1 MRLPCTN
8 THPFTHPPQ
17 PPTLTQNRDVATGA
31 PLPDEIHWCKF
42 SSVAWT
48 KDGAGFFYAKY
59 PPPSSKGK
67 ADGAGT
73 ETEAAASQKV
83 GR

>member
-1 MRLPCTN
+1 M
-8 THPFTHPPQ
+8 
-17 PPTLTQNRDVATGA
+17 ATGA

-67 ADGAGT
+67 DDGAGT

-83 GR
+83 GGGFIRVCVYASMMRVTRRAASSS